1 ALGWGVA
8 PADEDG
14 RRSLGLYTRPEQ
26 ELDAQWTPH
35 ATGTLAPGAGERAEV
50 AAAWPPAD
58 ATPIDISGI
67 YHRFAEAGYAYGPS
81 FQGLRAAWRHGTE
94 VFAEVALPQQRD
106 GGDYL
111 MHPALL
117 DGALQAAALLPDRDR
132 VARLPFSWNG
142 VTAHAAGA
150 TALRVRISVSG
161 SEEVSLQ
168 AWDLT
173 GQPVLTVDSLVLRPL
188 PADGLRAAA
197 PGNDRLFC

>member
-1 ALGWGVA
+1 
-8 PADEDG
+8 
-14 RRSLGLYTRPEQ
+14 
-26 ELDAQWTPH
+26 
-35 ATGTLAPGAGERAEV
+35 
-50 AAAWPPAD
+50 
-58 ATPIDISGI
+58 
-67 YHRFAEAGYAYGPS
+67 
-81 FQGLRAAWRHGTE
+81 
-94 VFAEVALPQQRD
+94 EVALPQQRD

-117 DGALQAAALLPDRDR
+117 DGALQAAALLPGRDR

-161 SEEVSLQ
+161 SEEVSLE

-197 PGNDRLFC
+197 PGNDRLFCLEWIPAPGSGSGSAAAGDGWGLLGDALRHALPAAARSWSDLDELRAETGTRSVPG